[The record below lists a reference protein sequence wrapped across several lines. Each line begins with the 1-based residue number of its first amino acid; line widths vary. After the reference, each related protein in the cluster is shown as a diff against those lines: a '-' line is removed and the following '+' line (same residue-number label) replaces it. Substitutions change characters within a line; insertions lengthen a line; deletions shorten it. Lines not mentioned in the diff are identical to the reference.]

1 MEPERMP
8 GASPARPRRSLQDLP
23 PVAYKEIQVGV
34 FDLSDK
40 EQLKQYQ
47 DVLNKLAS
55 GNWVRVMKEQI
66 MPMPDRGKW
75 MALIH
80 YREVDWEKTKTQL
93 DKEAVKG

>member
-1 MEPERMP
+1 MP
-8 GASPARPRRSLQDLP
+8 GASPARPRRSTQDEP
-23 PVAYKEIQVGV
+23 RVFYKEIQVGV

-40 EQLKQYQ
+40 VQLQEYQ
-47 DVLNKLAS
+47 KVLNLLAS

-93 DKEAVKG
+93 DREAVKG

>member
-1 MEPERMP
+1 M
-8 GASPARPRRSLQDLP
+8 ARPRRSMQDD
-23 PVAYKEIQVGV
+23 AKIYYKEIQVGV
-34 FDLSDK
+34 FDLSVP
-40 EQLKQYQ
+40 EQLKAYQ

-55 GNWVRVMKEQI
+55 GDWVRVMKEQI

-93 DKEAVKG
+93 DKEAIKG